1 MIRLPILTTVASIF
15 VISCA
20 TTKPASEEL
29 LRLKA
34 QTYSQ
39 EFILIDTHVD
49 TPYRLRE
56 KMEDISQQTAE
67 GNFDYPRAVQGG
79 LNAPF
84 MSIYVPAEY
93 EGTGGAKLL
102 ADTLIDMVEKFS
114 TDWPDKFVMAYST
127 SDVKK
132 QFKTKNISLCLG
144 MENGSP
150 IEHDLKNLRHF
161 YNRGIRYITLAHAK
175 DNHISDS
182 SYDTTHTSH
191 GLSPFGKEVVLEM
204 NRLGI
209 MVDVSHITDEA
220 FYGVM
225 NISKAPVIASH
236 SSCRFFTPGWERN
249 MSDDMIRVLA
259 MNDGVIMI
267 NFGSSFINGNYF
279 KRDSTVRADAKKALK
294 EMGIASSDP
303 AAHTFVDHY
312 EKEHPIGF
320 YADVKEVAD
329 HIDHVIKLVGV
340 DHVGLGS
347 DFDGVGDSL
356 PTGLKDV
363 SQYPNLIYE
372 LLKRNYS
379 KKDIEKICGLN
390 LLRVWTKVEQVA
402 AQK

>member
-1 MIRLPILTTVASIF
+1 MIRLTFFVAASCLLF
-15 VISCA
+15 LSCA
-20 TTKPASEEL
+20 SSKQATDESF
-29 LRLKA
+29 RSKA
-34 QTYSQ
+34 REYAQ

-56 KMEDISQQTAE
+56 KMEDISQPTAG
-67 GNFDYPRAVQGG
+67 GNFDYVRAKEGG

-93 EGTGGAKLL
+93 EGKGGAKLL

-114 TDWPDKFVMAYST
+114 TDWPDKFVMAHST

-132 QFKTKNISLCLG
+132 QFTTKKISLCLG

-150 IEHDLKNLRHF
+150 IEHDLENLRHF
-161 YNRGIRYITLAHAK
+161 YNRGIRYITLAHSK

-182 SYDTTHTSH
+182 SYDTSRTSH

-220 FYGVM
+220 FYAVM
-225 NISKAPVIASH
+225 NISQAPAIASH

-259 MNDGVIMI
+259 MNGGVIMI
-267 NFGSSFINGNYF
+267 NFGSSFINGEYF
-279 KRDSTVRADAKKALK
+279 KRDSTVRTDARKALLAT
-294 EMGIASSDP
+294 GISSSDP
-303 AAHTFVDHY
+303 AAHAFVDHY

-329 HIDHVIKLVGV
+329 HIDHVVKLVGV
-340 DHVGLGS
+340 NHVGFGS

-379 KKDIEKICGLN
+379 KEDIQKICGLN
-390 LLRVWTKVEQVA
+390 LLRVWSKVEQVA
-402 AQK
+402 SQK